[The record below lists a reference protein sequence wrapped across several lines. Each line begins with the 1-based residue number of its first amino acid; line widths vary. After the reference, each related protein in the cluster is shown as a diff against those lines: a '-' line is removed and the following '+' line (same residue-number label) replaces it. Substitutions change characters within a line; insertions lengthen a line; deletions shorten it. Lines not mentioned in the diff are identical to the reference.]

1 MDTADFLFAFCD
13 VQGNYFVILAFRY
26 TTILSAQLINF
37 WAIVVVVT
45 VSYFV
50 LGVRYHYMQILG
62 ILVCI
67 GGMGV
72 LMGSDHITGSNGG
85 QATDAVLGDLFAL
98 LSATFYGFSNVVEE
112 YFVTKR
118 PVYEVIGQLG
128 FWATF
133 INGIQACIFDR
144 SSFESA
150 TWNGHVATYMVGYT
164 VCLVLF
170 YATVPLVYRL
180 ASAAFMN
187 ISMLTSNFWGV
198 IIGLH
203 VLHLHVH
210 WMYPIAFLLI
220 ILGHFVYYLGQAG
233 LEEAR
238 KPWLGHD
245 QEGGVSGLFT
255 ARRRLEQANAAQHD
269 GEEDASLLGRQHS

>member
-1 MDTADFLFAFCD
+1 M
-13 VQGNYFVILAFRY
+13 QGNYFVILAFRY

-37 WAIVVVVT
+37 WAIVVVVAI
-45 VSYFV
+45 SYFF
-50 LGVRYHYMQILG
+50 LHVRYHYMQILG

-144 SSFESA
+144 SSFASA
-150 TWNGHVATYMVGYT
+150 SWNGHVATYLFGYT

-203 VLHLHVH
+203 VLHLQIH

-238 KPWLGHD
+238 KPWLGRD